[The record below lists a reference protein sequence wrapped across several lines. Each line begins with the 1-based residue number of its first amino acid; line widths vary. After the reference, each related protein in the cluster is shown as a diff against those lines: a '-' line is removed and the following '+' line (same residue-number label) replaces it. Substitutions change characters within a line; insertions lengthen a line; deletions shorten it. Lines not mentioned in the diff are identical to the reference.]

1 MGRSRRAWVQHLL
14 LVYVCVVVLLSQC
27 ECLSERKLSEFEE
40 VVKKALHCRNVPAA
54 SVTLVQDGKV
64 LMKRSFGKAD
74 PEKNIHAKD
83 DTKFCIGS
91 LTKAFT
97 STILAKL
104 VTERKN
110 VTFDTPIRDIIGDSF
125 KLSDDVRTNLV
136 SLRDLLSHRVGV
148 PAYFKALV
156 VGFPETVD
164 RSEVVRRIRYMPA
177 TEPIRTKFMYSNYM
191 YTLAGYVAERMT
203 GKSWESLVEDYILTP
218 LGMRNS
224 GFIDRLF
231 NFTNLALPVATK
243 HGKLTNLDPMLLH
256 AVHPCGPAGS
266 LYSTA
271 ADMAKWVQ
279 LLLNNGKSDQ
289 GDQVF
294 DPRVIAETQEPGMA
308 APVLQDNLKRPTFPV
323 GDVQMYYD
331 MAWVTSLYRGF
342 KLVWHSGGIITHSS
356 RLWLFPDKNV
366 GIYAVVN
373 GPQSH
378 TKSLALRAIM
388 SYAADILLGEDP
400 WLNTSTICSYP
411 APWKEGFESASP
423 PTVTDTTT
431 VTARPAQDYVGSYY
445 HRGFGEIRVEL
456 KEDAA
461 DTLRMTFGRF
471 GKMNLY
477 PQSETMFHGR
487 YYGPLWFMS
496 DSDDQFQPEIVE
508 FVKNKDNRIS
518 GLIYSIDTQY
528 NSTMF
533 SKGSYYPLETLSTW
547 TFACPHTSSASVH
560 SFSRGLLII
569 TILSSLYCHLRQC
582 V

>member
-1 MGRSRRAWVQHLL
+1 MGRSRRALVQHMFFLH
-14 LVYVCVVVLLSQC
+14 VCVVVLLSQC
-27 ECLSERKLSEFEE
+27 ACLSERKLSEFEE
-40 VVKKALHCRNVPAA
+40 VVKTVLHCRNVPAA
-54 SVTLVQDGKV
+54 SISLVQDGKV

-83 DTKFCIGS
+83 DTQFCIGS

-156 VGFPETVD
+156 VGFPENVD
-164 RSEVVRRIRYMPA
+164 RSEVVRRIQYMPA

-203 GKSWESLVEDYILTP
+203 GKSWETLVEDYILRP
-218 LGMRNS
+218 IHMSSS

-231 NFTNLALPVATK
+231 NFSNMALPVATK
-243 HGKLTNLDPMLLH
+243 HGKVTNLDPMLLH

-279 LLLNNGKSDQ
+279 MLLNNGKSEQ

-323 GDVQMYYD
+323 GDVQMYQ
-331 MAWVTSLYRGF
+331 TCF

-373 GPQSH
+373 GPQTH

-411 APWKEGFESASP
+411 APWKEAFESASP
-423 PTVTDTTT
+423 PTVTDTTV

-456 KEDAA
+456 KEDGEDA
-461 DTLRMTFGRF
+461 LRMTFGRF
-471 GKMNLY
+471 GKLNLY

-487 YYGPLWFMS
+487 FYGPLWFMS

-518 GLIYSIDTQY
+518 GLIYSIDTEY

-533 SKGSYYPLETLSTW
+533 SKGSYYPLEKLQTW
-547 TFACPHTSSASVH
+547 TFACPQSSISSV
-560 SFSRGLLII
+560 SRFSRVLLIV
-569 TILSSLYCHLRQC
+569 TILTSLYFYPRQC